1 MVRSA
6 LYVTTASR
14 PANYGL
20 RGIFYLPDVFRRTDA
35 GRVGDQRSAVNRWYH
50 DSRLP
55 RVRFRVAAP
64 HPCTTTIMVPACMV
78 NLDRRHIR
86 PKRNR
91 TQSSASYTRPA
102 LPLGADYYLT
112 SLTSVMHRRTE
123 KTRTGQPA
131 RAVAKGERRGTTPPA
146 RRPPRGLREQGHL
159 GETRRITDDGYEVLR
174 IESVI
179 TTFCSFSLL
188 DT

>member
-64 HPCTTTIMVPACMV
+64 HPCTTTIMVPAYMV

-131 RAVAKGERRGTTPPA
+131 RAVAKGEGTKFARSGFARVSSRSARPLVAVLRPRRGARPA
-146 RRPPRGLREQGHL
+146 ACVRLARAGAPVGVR
-159 GETRRITDDGYEVLR
+159 D
-174 IESVI
+174 
-179 TTFCSFSLL
+179 
-188 DT
+188 

>member
-6 LYVTTASR
+6 SCTSR
-14 PANYGL
+14 PRPGRQITVYAVFSIY
-20 RGIFYLPDVFRRTDA
+20 PTFRRTDA

-146 RRPPRGLREQGHL
+146 RRPPRGLR
-159 GETRRITDDGYEVLR
+159 
-174 IESVI
+174 
-179 TTFCSFSLL
+179 
-188 DT
+188 